1 MTRDDIIRMARE
13 AFGAEHKLF
22 WMNGTD
28 EYLQRFAN
36 LVAAAE
42 REACVKMCKD
52 IDAEYGGDEVL
63 ATWCSDEI
71 AARGAIMSGNHNKHQ
86 KPDNESKMSNAEF
99 VEAELFQTNRAI
111 LIQYLQVMMD
121 RSDWHG
127 VSDAA
132 NDLRV
137 LEAEYKGRK

>member
-1 MTRDDIIRMARE
+1 
-13 AFGAEHKLF
+13 
-22 WMNGTD
+22 
-28 EYLQRFAN
+28 
-36 LVAAAE
+36 
-42 REACVKMCKD
+42 
-52 IDAEYGGDEVL
+52 
-63 ATWCSDEI
+63 
-71 AARGAIMSGNHNKHQ
+71 MSGDDNKHQ

-137 LEAEYKGRK
+137 LEAEYKGRR